1 MSIIR
6 YQSPELSNWP
16 PFDRLSTLREEMN
29 RLFDTSFPGAG
40 SGEATLFSGW
50 SPALDVIQSNDA
62 VTVNVELPGLKKE
75 DIEISLEKGVLSIS
89 GERRHE
95 EKLEEGENFRSE
107 RYFGRFHRSV
117 AIPTEVEAD
126 KVKAS
131 YTDGVLTVTLPKAEE
146 AKPKQI
152 DVNVT

>member
-1 MSIIR
+1 MSLIR
-6 YQSPELSNWP
+6 YQSPDLSNWS
-16 PFDRLSTLREEMN
+16 PFDRLSTLRDEMN

-40 SGEATLFSGW
+40 FGDTTLFSGW
-50 SPALDVIQSNDA
+50 SPALDVMQTSDA
-62 VTVNVELPGLKKE
+62 VTVKVELPGMKKE

-95 EKLEEGENFRSE
+95 EKLEEGESFRSE

-117 AIPTEVEAD
+117 AIPTAVEVE

-131 YTDGVLTVTLPKAEE
+131 YTDGILTVTLPKAEE
-146 AKPKQI
+146 ARPKQI
-152 DVNVT
+152 EVTAS

>member
-6 YQSPELSNWP
+6 YQSPEMSSWS
-16 PFDRLSTLREEMN
+16 PFERLSTLREEMN
-29 RLFDTSFPGAG
+29 RLLDSSFPGAG
-40 SGEATLFSGW
+40 RGEPTLFSGW
-50 SPALDVIQSNDA
+50 SPALDVFQNNDA
-62 VTVNVELPGLKKE
+62 VAVKVELPGLRKE
-75 DIEISLEKGVLSIS
+75 DIDISLEKGVLSIS

-95 EKLEEGENFRSE
+95 ERVEEGESFRSE

-152 DVNVT
+152 DVSVS